1 MSTQSTSS
9 RRSFLKGGAIVAAP
23 LAAVVPSIALAGQEH
38 LARAQRL
45 QDEAEI
51 RDLHQTWLRK
61 LATGTDASAL
71 FASPN
76 AGRLSPAVRSVAADH
91 VGEPDRIE
99 VAEGGQRA
107 SGRYAAIV
115 ELETELPRTT
125 TLTQMAHAQ
134 GGGVV
139 SHSERRLLR
148 AEYVKIAGAW
158 AIQSVEL
165 VRA

>member
-23 LAAVVPSIALAGQEH
+23 LAATVPAIALAGQEH

-61 LATGTDASAL
+61 LATGTDATAL
-71 FASPN
+71 FVGPQTA
-76 AGRLSPAVRSVAADH
+76 RLDPGVRGVAADH
-91 VGEPDRIE
+91 AGEPDRIE

-107 SGRYAAIV
+107 SGRFAILV
-115 ELETELPRTT
+115 EFETELPKTT

-139 SHSERRLLR
+139 SHSERRLLE
-148 AEYVKIAGAW
+148 AEYVKVAGAW
-158 AIQSVEL
+158 AIKSVEL
-165 VRA
+165 ARA